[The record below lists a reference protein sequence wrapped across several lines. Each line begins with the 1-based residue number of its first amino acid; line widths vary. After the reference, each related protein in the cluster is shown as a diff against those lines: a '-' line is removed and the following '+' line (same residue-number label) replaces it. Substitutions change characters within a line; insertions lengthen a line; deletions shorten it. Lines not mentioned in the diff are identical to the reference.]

1 VGADMQDTL
10 WVVGVLLVALAC
22 VWYVRA
28 GLREGDAVLVVGG
41 LLSAAGFIVAGLVYW
56 WWMW

>member
-1 VGADMQDTL
+1 MKDMR

-22 VWYVRA
+22 LWYVRA
-28 GLREGDAVLVVGG
+28 GLRERDAVLVVGG

-56 WWMW
+56 WWM